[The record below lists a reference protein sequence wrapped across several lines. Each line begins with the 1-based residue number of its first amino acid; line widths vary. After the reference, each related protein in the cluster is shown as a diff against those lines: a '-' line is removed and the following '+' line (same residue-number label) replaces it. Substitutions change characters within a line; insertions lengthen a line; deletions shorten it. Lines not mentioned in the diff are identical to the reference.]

1 MTRKSLKDKL
11 TPGILE
17 ALRLRQTSSKS
28 VARLFDVSES
38 YLCRTLADLALVRI
52 PAPTMEQRR
61 TSKMLKAARTYHRNQ
76 LAKAVKAKQK
86 TLHQAAREGN
96 CSTRTIHR
104 YMELQK

>member
-1 MTRKSLKDKL
+1 
-11 TPGILE
+11 
-17 ALRLRQTSSKS
+17 
-28 VARLFDVSES
+28 
-38 YLCRTLADLALVRI
+38 
-52 PAPTMEQRR
+52 MEQRR

-96 CSTRTIHR
+96 CSTRTMHR